1 MIILGLPF
9 VLFGG
14 SSAEFKVIASVN
26 SDAVVISDP
35 IILSVELQYPSG
47 YAPDLMM
54 MKQNLTKQ
62 MNPLLPRYRVIKET
76 IQQPKQ
82 ITNGMSQLLSYK
94 IEPLTLGSLSF
105 SLLNI
110 LFIPI
115 DEKNKKNI
123 HEVFSEV
130 LSVRVDP
137 PSPIQG
143 PPEEIGSLAPLL
155 RLKSNLPLS
164 LNLANRDSFLS
175 NRTILAQEA
184 IRNQKILSQRSFPW
198 MSLILLVGI
207 ALLVQGWRQ
216 LRAYL
221 AWKKQQ
227 RPSIDPKQKAL
238 ESISQLS
245 INLETAVQDDKV
257 LQDFELESLLMGGDH
272 SQKVKAPSIR
282 SDYGSKDCGN
292 LSSSTAVSRIKE
304 GKEREWYEQLTEILR
319 TYIEETYHINVH
331 EQTTE
336 EFLAMARQNSSFSS
350 TTSSLLSRVFY
361 TDDIVKFAHYHPS
374 RHECD
379 EALAAVKSV
388 IIRGS

>member
-272 SQKVKAPSIR
+272 SQKVKAPPSEAIMAQNFTSIYR
-282 SDYGSKDCGN
+282 
-292 LSSSTAVSRIKE
+292 L
-304 GKEREWYEQLTEILR
+304 QLP
-319 TYIEETYHINVH
+319 
-331 EQTTE
+331 
-336 EFLAMARQNSSFSS
+336 FL
-350 TTSSLLSRVFY
+350 
-361 TDDIVKFAHYHPS
+361 
-374 RHECD
+374 
-379 EALAAVKSV
+379 
-388 IIRGS
+388 G